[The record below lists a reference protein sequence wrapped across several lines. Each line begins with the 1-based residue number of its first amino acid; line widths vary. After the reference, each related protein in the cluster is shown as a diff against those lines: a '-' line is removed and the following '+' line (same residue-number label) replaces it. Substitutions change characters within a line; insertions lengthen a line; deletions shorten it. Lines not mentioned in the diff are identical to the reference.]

1 MSLVRWEPM
10 RDIEDMFDRYAKA
23 MYSDRTHELV
33 QSGDWTPRVDIS
45 ETDKAFTIKAEIP
58 DVHKDDVKVS
68 VENGVLSIK
77 GERKHEKEESGTKFH
92 RVECYY
98 GSFMRSFT
106 LPSNVDSTKIKAT
119 FKDGMLDLQIP
130 KTTEVKPKAV
140 EIHVEAA

>member
-1 MSLVRWEPM
+1 MSLVRWEPL
-10 RDIEDMFDRYAKA
+10 RDIEDVFDRYAKA
-23 MYSDRTHELV
+23 MHSDHGFEFV

-58 DVHKDDVKVS
+58 DVSKDDVKVS

-77 GERKHEKEESGTKFH
+77 GERKHEKEEDGKKFH
-92 RVECYY
+92 RIERYY
-98 GSFMRSFT
+98 GSFLRSFT
-106 LPSNVDSTKIKAT
+106 LPSNVDGTKIKAT

-130 KTTEVKPKAV
+130 KTEEVKPKAV